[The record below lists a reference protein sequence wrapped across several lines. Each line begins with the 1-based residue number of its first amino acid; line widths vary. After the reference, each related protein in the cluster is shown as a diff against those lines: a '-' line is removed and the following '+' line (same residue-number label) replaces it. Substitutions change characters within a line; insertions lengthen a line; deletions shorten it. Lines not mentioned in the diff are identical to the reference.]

1 MLNYYSPHHRLNK
14 LKVLLS
20 LSNLIGTTTV
30 SFDDIVNNTNTTML
44 ISNNYATT
52 FNKIDSNIVKP
63 TRGKGKVRT
72 FIKTK
77 SGLTYPKSK

>member
-1 MLNYYSPHHRLNK
+1 MLNYYSPQHRLNK

-20 LSNLIGTTTV
+20 LSNIVGTTTV
-30 SFDDIVNNTNTTML
+30 SFDDIVNNTNITMP
-44 ISNNYATT
+44 I
-52 FNKIDSNIVKP
+52 NKITMQSVLEHNVVKS
-63 TRGKGKVRT
+63 TRGKGKART

>member
-1 MLNYYSPHHRLNK
+1 MLNYYNPHHRLNK

-20 LSNLIGTTTV
+20 LSNIIGTTTV
-30 SFDDIVNNTNTTML
+30 SFDDMVNNTRTTML
-44 ISNNYATT
+44 VSNNNATT
-52 FNKIDSNIVKP
+52 FNIVNSNVVKP
-63 TRGKGKVRT
+63 TRGKGKARI